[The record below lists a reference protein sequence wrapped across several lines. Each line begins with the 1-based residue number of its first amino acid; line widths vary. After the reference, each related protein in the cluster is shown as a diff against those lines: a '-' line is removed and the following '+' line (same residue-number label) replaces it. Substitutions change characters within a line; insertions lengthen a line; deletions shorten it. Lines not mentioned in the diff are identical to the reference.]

1 MAPEESDYMNYVIP
15 RSVTKLEEELAELE
29 RQLQP
34 PSEEIEEEEV
44 VEEEEVEKE
53 EEEVEVEAS
62 EEPSTPEEKT
72 FKQRY
77 SDLRRHNQKVADDLK
92 EAQAKIATLEKQK
105 SSSGL
110 PTAEEAESWAKENP
124 KAAAIIRAIATNET
138 ATNTEELAAIKDQ
151 LKRSEQESR
160 ILKAFPNFE
169 ELTSEDT
176 FHDWAEE
183 QPESVQKL
191 IFSASADDVIWSL
204 KQYVKD
210 VKTEKPNF
218 KKEAAKAIS
227 SKTTSGSPRAEGER
241 RFSESQVNKMSMP
254 EYEAN
259 EAAIAKSIK
268 DGTFVYDLSG
278 GAR

>member
-259 EAAIAKSIK
+259 EAAIAKSMK